1 MLLMSH
7 DFVTV
12 IIYNVFYVPSYIDTF
27 IFNGMN

>member
-1 MLLMSH
+1 MLLY

-12 IIYNVFYVPSYIDTF
+12 VIYHVFYAPSYIDTF